1 MHTYILIF
9 LLSLARGCRVPRHL
23 SLWRGR
29 AADAPP
35 RGINPE
41 MYLCL
46 GIIHIQMHDN
56 DSQINPWQE
65 PLPPA
70 VCRGGE
76 GNLLLSRW
84 PLPRQRPHFTA
95 NTLMP
100 ADTWVVFSFFFLP
113 PSGLSCRKPVR
124 QRTGNARPTFVLV
137 LATRILDSAL
147 NSLVLAASVPNM
159 LQ

>member
-1 MHTYILIF
+1 MHTYILIL

-23 SLWRGR
+23 ALRRGR

-70 VCRGGE
+70 VCQGGE
-76 GNLLLSRW
+76 GNLLLSHW

-100 ADTWVVFSFFFLP
+100 ADTWVVFSFFFP
-113 PSGLSCRKPVR
+113 PSLRTVMQETCETVHRERTSYLCPHPR
-124 QRTGNARPTFVLV
+124 QQNPGFSHKMPQIVFF
-137 LATRILDSAL
+137 
-147 NSLVLAASVPNM
+147 
-159 LQ
+159 

>member
-9 LLSLARGCRVPRHL
+9 LLSLARGRRVPRHL

-84 PLPRQRPHFTA
+84 PLARQRPHFAA

-100 ADTWVVFSFFFLP
+100 ADTWVVFSLFFSLPPDCHAGNLWDSAQGTHVLPLSSSSPPESWIQPQILFFF
-113 PSGLSCRKPVR
+113 
-124 QRTGNARPTFVLV
+124 
-137 LATRILDSAL
+137 
-147 NSLVLAASVPNM
+147 
-159 LQ
+159 